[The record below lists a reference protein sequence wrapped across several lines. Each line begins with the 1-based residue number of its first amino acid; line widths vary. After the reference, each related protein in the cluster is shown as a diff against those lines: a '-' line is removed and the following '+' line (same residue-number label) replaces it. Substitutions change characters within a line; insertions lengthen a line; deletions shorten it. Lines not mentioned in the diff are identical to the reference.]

1 MVKKTDLKTTI
12 TDIGNKIP
20 NIASLVTTAVL
31 NTEVTEILVLVYL
44 IIVVFFNTVEFNRLI
59 KVAEEVLWVKLIL
72 KNVFDLGDKK
82 REKKRKK

>member
-1 MVKKTDLKTTI
+1 M
-12 TDIGNKIP
+12 
-20 NIASLVTTAVL
+20 
-31 NTEVTEILVLVYL
+31 
-44 IIVVFFNTVEFNRLI
+44 